1 MLGRLLAAVTAFI
14 VSVISAGGYTGIVV
28 LMAIE
33 SACIPLPSEIIMP
46 FAGYLV
52 YRGELGLTGV
62 AVAGAAGCVLGSLV
76 AYAVGARGGR
86 PAIERWGRFV
96 LLGHRELELA
106 ERWFARWGRQTVFWA
121 RLLPVVRTFIALPA
135 GIARMELW
143 PPSAFCSVPSTINP
157 ADPRMTARLSRKRSG
172 WTMAC
177 DIPVSSSSV
186 RKTNPLAVPG
196 RCRQI
201 TFPAMRRMIPCW
213 ALGRSHARQVSGRL
227 GRASDIGCGPVV
239 RPTPL

>member
-14 VSVISAGGYTGIVV
+14 VSVISAGGYPGIVL

-62 AVAGAAGCVLGSLV
+62 AVAGAAGCVVGSLI
-76 AYAVGARGGR
+76 AYAVGAAGGR

-96 LLGHRELELA
+96 LLGHGELALA

-135 GIARMELW
+135 GIAKMELW
-143 PPSAFCSVPSTINP
+143 PFVW
-157 ADPRMTARLSRKRSG
+157 L
-172 WTMAC
+172 
-177 DIPVSSSSV
+177 
-186 RKTNPLAVPG
+186 
-196 RCRQI
+196 
-201 TFPAMRRMIPCW
+201 TFAGSLPWCW
-213 ALGRSHARQVSGRL
+213 ALAYAGYKLAENWNEVREKMHGFDTAVAALVAVLLAAALVHRLRALRTAPRQHPPAL
-227 GRASDIGCGPVV
+227 
-239 RPTPL
+239 

>member
-14 VSVISAGGYTGIVV
+14 VSVISAGGYPGIVL

-96 LLGHRELELA
+96 LLGHGELALA

-135 GIARMELW
+135 GIAKMELW
-143 PPSAFCSVPSTINP
+143 PFVW
-157 ADPRMTARLSRKRSG
+157 L
-172 WTMAC
+172 
-177 DIPVSSSSV
+177 
-186 RKTNPLAVPG
+186 
-196 RCRQI
+196 
-201 TFPAMRRMIPCW
+201 TFAGSLPWCW
-213 ALGRSHARQVSGRL
+213 ALAYAGYKLAENWNEVREKMHGFDTAVAALVAVLLAAALVHRLRALRTAPRQHPPAL
-227 GRASDIGCGPVV
+227 
-239 RPTPL
+239 

>member
-1 MLGRLLAAVTAFI
+1 MLGRVVAATTAF
-14 VSVISAGGYTGIVV
+14 VVAVISAGGYPGIVL

-52 YRGELGLTGV
+52 YRGELGLLGV
-62 AVAGAAGCVLGSLV
+62 AVAGAAGCVVGSLV
-76 AYAVGARGGR
+76 AYAVGVRGGR

-135 GIARMELW
+135 GIAQMELW
-143 PPSAFCSVPSTINP
+143 PFVW
-157 ADPRMTARLSRKRSG
+157 L
-172 WTMAC
+172 
-177 DIPVSSSSV
+177 
-186 RKTNPLAVPG
+186 
-196 RCRQI
+196 
-201 TFPAMRRMIPCW
+201 TFAGSLPWCW
-213 ALGRSHARQVSGRL
+213 ALAYAGLKLAENWNLVRERL
-227 GRASDIGCGPVV
+227 HGVDVAVAALVAVALAWALWHRVRALRHQQSI
-239 RPTPL
+239 